1 MGSKSKA
8 AGPTAAQKF
17 CEALKSKSHFG
28 KGLSRQYIYKWIGD
42 HYPGTS
48 LAAVRRAVTKCIAEG
63 YIAHGVT
70 NARFKLTK
78 EGTAKFFAPK
88 KKTPKKKKKK
98 TVKKKKSKK
107 KTSKKK
113 KKTVKKGKK
122 KASAKKSPK
131 KQTSEKSKK
140 GKSSKKAAK
149 KNKKASKKKGKKK
162 SGKK

>member
-1 MGSKSKA
+1 MGVKDSKSKA

-78 EGTAKFFAPK
+78 EGAAKYFAPK
-88 KKTPKKKKKK
+88 KKKP
-98 TVKKKKSKK
+98 
-107 KTSKKK
+107 
-113 KKTVKKGKK
+113 VKKGKK

-131 KQTSEKSKK
+131 KKTSKKSKK

-149 KNKKASKKKGKKK
+149 KNTKASKKKGKKK
-162 SGKK
+162 TGKK

>member
-1 MGSKSKA
+1 MG
-8 AGPTAAQKF
+8 
-17 CEALKSKSHFG
+17 SHFG

-88 KKTPKKKKKK
+88 KKKPAKKAKKAKKKTPKK
-98 TVKKKKSKK
+98 
-107 KTSKKK
+107 KKK

-131 KQTSEKSKK
+131 KKTSKKSKK